1 MDSLAVFLSVGSL
14 LSLMITGTLGTVER
28 YVDCPGLTSAKSEIG
43 ERSSLYWKSS
53 LYWRADTEALAVL
66 CLAAGNRLA
75 TVLFSV
81 WLPLLTF
88 CLLRYQKTEDVSQR
102 GGGNRRNTLAVDTRI
117 RALIFDLFHNDQ
129 LKYI

>member
-43 ERSSLYWKSS
+43 ERSS

-117 RALIFDLFHNDQ
+117 RALIFDLFHNKQ
-129 LKYI
+129 MIN

>member
-43 ERSSLYWKSS
+43 ERSS

>member
-43 ERSSLYWKSS
+43 ERSSLY
-53 LYWRADTEALAVL
+53 LRTDTETLAVL

>member
-43 ERSSLYWKSS
+43 ERSS

-117 RALIFDLFHNDQ
+117 RALIFDLF
-129 LKYI
+129 YI